1 VIPTTLDNAT
11 QGELIK
17 YENNYKTFNLITT
30 ALGRNVYDRVTH
42 LELLMMSGLNCAIL
56 IRVLLR
62 LSLLTKIFTIDN
74 TKLSLRNLV
83 NLLMTALLDLSPY
96 CLTYILVV
104 LLHILTMNVSNSC
117 FMLLMI
123 MYGA

>member
-11 QGELIK
+11 QGELTR
-17 YENNYKTFNLITT
+17 YENNYKTLNLITT

>member
-11 QGELIK
+11 QGELTR
-17 YENNYKTFNLITT
+17 YENNYKAFNLITT

-42 LELLMMSGLNCAIL
+42 LELLIMSGLNCAIL

-74 TKLSLRNLV
+74 IKLSLRNLV

>member
-11 QGELIK
+11 QGELTR
-17 YENNYKTFNLITT
+17 YENNYKALNLITT
-30 ALGRNVYDRVTH
+30 ALDRNVYDRVTH

-74 TKLSLRNLV
+74 TKLSFRNLV